1 MHSTYF
7 GVATCNLNKYWNPDK
22 KSEIISAVWNS
33 VLVQERHV
41 WNEMRFDMERTD
53 ERRTTSRV
61 PTYILFSIC
70 LFFPCPTIQF
80 PFQFQ

>member
-1 MHSTYF
+1 MHPTYF

-41 WNEMRFDMERTD
+41 WNEMRFDMESTNECRITA
-53 ERRTTSRV
+53 RV
-61 PTYILFSIC
+61 PTQFLFLNS
-70 LFFPCPTIQF
+70 FFPPVQ
-80 PFQFQ
+80 P